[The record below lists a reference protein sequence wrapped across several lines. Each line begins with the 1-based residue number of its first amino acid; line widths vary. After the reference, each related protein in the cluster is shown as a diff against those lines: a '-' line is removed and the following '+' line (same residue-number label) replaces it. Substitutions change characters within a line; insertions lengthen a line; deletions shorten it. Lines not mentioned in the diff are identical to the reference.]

1 MNTDKPAPPKC
12 RCGVDVTPETGVI
25 YGVVY
30 GDGTAQCHECSM
42 TDHIV
47 ATSGIDRWT
56 ARMRA
61 RRILG

>member
-1 MNTDKPAPPKC
+1 MNTDRLAPRKC
-12 RCGVDVTPETGVI
+12 RCGIDVTRATGVTHD
-25 YGVVY
+25 
-30 GDGTAQCHECSM
+30 DGTAQCHECSM

-61 RRILG
+61 RRILS